1 ATVVTVPIFRPT
13 TALEV
18 LVREHVSIVA
28 GTPAQLTMM
37 LPELPRYDVSGV
49 RVWYTAGSVLPPA
62 LAEEL
67 EKLTNGIVVSVYG
80 ATDFGGWAAPDI
92 GDPPAVRHH
101 TVGRPRGGTEFRI
114 VDPDGHDVPPG
125 GVGEVLGRGPCCVS
139 GYYGDAELT
148 QDHWRDGWFRTRDLG
163 RFDDLG
169 NLVIVGRARDVIVR
183 GGENVAPGEIE
194 ALLRAHPRVAD
205 VAVVGVPD
213 AVLGERVCACV
224 VPAAGPLPTLQSL
237 REYLSLA
244 RIAYYKLP
252 ERLVLVPALPLVG
265 DKLDRAA
272 LAAGIAT
279 TASSTI

>member
-1 ATVVTVPIFRPT
+1 VLATTGSEGMPKLSVYTLRAVVERARTQAALLHMTPDDVVVALSAGTGPGKTPWLAAPIAGATVVTVPIFRPT

-37 LPELPRYDVSGV
+37 LPELPRYDVSSV

-101 TVGRPRGGTEFRI
+101 TGGRPRGGTQFRI
-114 VDPDGHDVPPG
+114 VDPGGHDGPAG

-194 ALLRAHPRVAD
+194 ALLRAHPTVAD

-213 AVLGERVCACV
+213 AVLGER
-224 VPAAGPLPTLQSL
+224 
-237 REYLSLA
+237 
-244 RIAYYKLP
+244 
-252 ERLVLVPALPLVG
+252 
-265 DKLDRAA
+265 
-272 LAAGIAT
+272 
-279 TASSTI
+279 